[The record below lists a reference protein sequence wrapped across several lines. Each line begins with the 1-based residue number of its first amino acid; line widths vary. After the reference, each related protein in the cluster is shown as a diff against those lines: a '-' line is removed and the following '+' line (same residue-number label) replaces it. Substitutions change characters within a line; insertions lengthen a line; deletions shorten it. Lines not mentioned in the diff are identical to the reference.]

1 MKTITDLLEL
11 IIKIEQ
17 TNKTKLVQFQ
27 VKIDLRYRYLSMRT
41 FSECYDEEKGEMVE
55 YITEDID
62 RINFDSPEGMQ
73 VAYWTLLNR
82 VKDRVN

>member
-17 TNKTKLVQFQ
+17 TNKNYLIQFQ
-27 VKIDLRYRYLSMRT
+27 VSIDLGYKRISMRT
-41 FSECYDEEKGEMVE
+41 FSEYYDDEKDEMVQNR
-55 YITEDID
+55 YEDIND
-62 RINFDSPEGMQ
+62 IKFDSPEGIQ

>member
-17 TNKTKLVQFQ
+17 TNKGKMLQFQ
-27 VKIDLRYRYLSMRT
+27 VNLDLRYKYLSMRE
-41 FSECYDEEKGEMVE
+41 FAECYDEEKGEMVQ
-55 YITEDID
+55 YITEDIN
-62 RINFDSPEGMQ
+62 RIKFDSPEGMQ

>member
-27 VKIDLRYRYLSMRT
+27 VNLDLGYRSLSMRT
-41 FSECYDEEKGEMVE
+41 FSECYDEEKGEMVQ
-55 YITEDID
+55 YIRKEIDDI
-62 RINFDSPEGMQ
+62 RFDSPEGMQ
-73 VAYWTLLNR
+73 VAYWTP
-82 VKDRVN
+82 